1 MQPSLLPSP
10 KIISSVFDAIK
21 DGDWEGL
28 LALYA
33 TSAHDAVRSA
43 DFARRGVDLHR
54 REHSSPR
61 GVFRDEKKNEGFH
74 LIASQQNFKA
84 TPDTSSSPIHE
95 LDVIVREIIG
105 AGVFDDHQG
114 SNSEASYAAQDTQN
128 TKRSP
133 QVIQPNKR
141 KSPPGLSLDSIL
153 FQNHPSSPSV
163 RREKEMEWEKVMWD
177 SASVLSNSRP
187 SPSFVVNRQD
197 RDRRQDFDDGVGKL
211 ESMEGVIDQAK
222 QEEDQQNS
230 TPIFEGNVANAT
242 PGDLME
248 GGTGAGTAQHLACL
262 LDSPFALALL
272 IVLGVNIEA
281 RHTAF
286 RRLAI
291 HEAACADSPLCLGL
305 LMEMGSR
312 FSLELFRDTVD
323 SLVSPSDACGDSVK
337 SSPTR
342 FLVSS
347 PSSAAASATMSDSFD
362 SFNETVS
369 RDTAGDRTSQS
380 IPGKKK
386 LNLFPGW
393 HKGKTSGSGSSISKK
408 SPTDECEKVSELTS
422 FPVALKVMWD
432 AVQFLRSGEMN
443 EMDAA
448 HHLLDRVKIPKKA
461 MVILAL
467 QCPHLPP
474 AMMQNEEKSHHS
486 PFTSIPALSAVNR
499 LFQSNHRDM
508 QSLFIKRNVDGHGN
522 TPLHWAAFKDSVR
535 AMNVL
540 LTYNVDVN
548 SRAQPSGWTP
558 LHDAAYSDASN
569 AVARLIE
576 AGAFVDARSHSG
588 ATPLCFAAQEDAPN
602 ATRMLLRAGA
612 DPSMR
617 CLGNSPGIYIRA
629 NNADNNQFQS
639 RFSGYTPLHYCAHY
653 NAAKAA
659 RVLLYETNPQR
670 NLSAIDLLEIP
681 DLNEKL
687 PIHVAVAR
695 GSSLVLRELLHG
707 GARVQTP
714 SYQPPASPKARA
726 VVAHLPT
733 LSARSAPLA
742 IPTHSAANNEATTIV
757 PSTGPIVV
765 TPVSSPILRA
775 MIPSQPITSTK
786 PWNCLSQTSIDAC
799 KHLITAVEMNWTPER
814 HPLFSPSDRHA
825 ILEVLRVGKRL
836 EQAGRGI
843 FLDLWPHVLSFCGRG
858 WFEPVEEGLERKIS
872 AGQRGYDDEQV
883 VSMQCSTSSMD
894 SSGED
899 MEEFTQFQLD
909 GTSST

>member
-1 MQPSLLPSP
+1 MTCST
-10 KIISSVFDAIK
+10 FF
-21 DGDWEGL
+21 
-28 LALYA
+28 
-33 TSAHDAVRSA
+33 TS
-43 DFARRGVDLHR
+43 
-54 REHSSPR
+54 
-61 GVFRDEKKNEGFH
+61 EKKNEGFH
-74 LIASQQNFKA
+74 LNASQQSSKS
-84 TPDTSSSPIHE
+84 TPNISSSPIHD
-95 LDVIVREIIG
+95 LDLIVREIIG
-105 AGVFDDHQG
+105 TGVFDDEQG
-114 SNSEASYAAQDTQN
+114 SNSETCYVAQETQN
-128 TKRSP
+128 TNRPK

-141 KSPPGLSLDSIL
+141 KSPPGLSLDGIL
-153 FQNHPSSPSV
+153 LQNHPHNPSV
-163 RREKEMEWEKVMWD
+163 LRDKEMEWEKVMWD
-177 SASVLSNSRP
+177 SASILSNSRP

-197 RDRRQDFDDGVGKL
+197 RDHRQDFDGGVGSL
-211 ESMEGVIDQAK
+211 SMEDVVIKARQDEA
-222 QEEDQQNS
+222 QQNP

-242 PGDLME
+242 PGDLIE

-272 IVLGVNIEA
+272 IVLGVNIES

-305 LMEMGSR
+305 LMEVGSR
-312 FSLELFRDTVD
+312 FSLELFRDTV
-323 SLVSPSDACGDSVK
+323 VSPASPSAASLACEDSVT
-337 SSPTR
+337 SSATR
-342 FLVSS
+342 LIVSS
-347 PSSAAASATMSDSFD
+347 PSFAAASATGFGSFD
-362 SFNETVS
+362 SINEPFS
-369 RDTAGDRTSQS
+369 GETAEDRTSQRKQ
-380 IPGKKK
+380 GKKK

-393 HKGKTSGSGSSISKK
+393 HKGKTSGSESPFLKK
-408 SPTDECEKVSELTS
+408 STLHECEKTSESTS

-432 AVQFLRSGEMN
+432 AVQFLRSGDMN
-443 EMDAA
+443 ESDAA
-448 HHLLDRVKIPKKA
+448 HHILDRVKISKKA

-474 AMMQNEEKSHHS
+474 TMKQIEEKSH
-486 PFTSIPALSAVNR
+486 SIPALSAVNQ
-499 LFQSNHRDM
+499 LFLSNHRDM

-535 AMNVL
+535 AMDVL
-540 LTYNVDVN
+540 LSYNVDVN
-548 SRAQPSGWTP
+548 TRAQPSGWTP

-576 AGAFVDARSHSG
+576 AGASVDARSHSG

-602 ATRMLLRAGA
+602 ATRMLLKAGA

-617 CLGNSPGIYIRA
+617 CLGNSPGIFIRA
-629 NNADNNQFQS
+629 NNADNNQFHS

-653 NAAKAA
+653 NAAQAA
-659 RVLLYETNPQR
+659 RVLLYETRPQR
-670 NLSAIDLLEIP
+670 NLSAVNLLEIP

-707 GARVQTP
+707 GARVETP
-714 SYQPPASPKARA
+714 SHQPPASPIARA
-726 VVAHLPT
+726 VGAHLST
-733 LSARSAPLA
+733 LTAQSAPMA
-742 IPTHSAANNEATTIV
+742 TPRHDAANDEATNIV
-757 PSTGPIVV
+757 LSTSPIVV

-775 MIPSQPITSTK
+775 MIPSQPISSTK

-799 KHLITAVEMNWTPER
+799 KHLITEVEMNWTPER
-814 HPLFSPSDRHA
+814 HSLFAPADRFA

-858 WFEPVEEGLERKIS
+858 WFEPVEEGLEKWVS
-872 AGQRGYDDEQV
+872 AKQREYDDEEV
-883 VSMQCSTSSMD
+883 ISMQCSTSFMD
-894 SSGED
+894 STGED

-909 GTSST
+909 GTSSTASIL